1 MEIHVKKTSVV
12 RPAQQTPS
20 HSLEMSNLDL
30 LNAHFGQVPL
40 VYFYRRPAVS
50 ERSDFFDTSLLK
62 EALSKA
68 LVAFYPLA
76 GRLKRDENGRLQIEC
91 NAEGVLFMEAETSC
105 VIDDEFGDDNFTPS
119 LKMRQLVP
127 SLDYSSKNIS
137 SSPLLVSQVTYFKCG
152 GVCLGV
158 GWHHILGDGTS
169 GLNFIKSWA
178 EITSGFSITNP
189 PFIDR
194 TILKSRTPP
203 YPTFDHI
210 EYHPPPELQ
219 SGALPTSMTRVE
231 LSLDRINFLKTKFK
245 EDYGVTYSTYEIL
258 AAHVWRCVCKA
269 RGLPNDQATKLY
281 IPTNGRL
288 RFNPPLPLGIGTRNF
303 SQTMEIK
310 VKETSVVGPAQETPK
325 HGLWISKLDLLDIHR
340 AHIPLVYFYRRQPSQ
355 TADRSYFFGSCVLKE
370 ALSKAL
376 VAFYPLAGR
385 LGRDE
390 NGRLQIDC
398 NGEGVLFMEAE
409 TSCAIEDD
417 FTPSL
422 KMRQLVPTIDYS
434 TSDISFLSIA
444 SVTGTY
450 DPNIKNVTYFK
461 CGGICLGI
469 GWHHILGDGTS
480 AFHFIK
486 SWAEITSGFSI
497 SVPPF
502 IDRTILHARI
512 PPHPT
517 FNHIEYHPP
526 PSMDIL
532 ESQSSPRPTSMATF
546 RLPLDQINAFKAK
559 LKNED
564 GATYSTFV
572 ILAAHIWRCVCKAR
586 GLPGNQSTKLIHT
599 NRRTI
604 KIESSTPIG
613 VSRECDIYCYTD
625 CLGR

>member
-1 MEIHVKKTSVV
+1 
-12 RPAQQTPS
+12 
-20 HSLEMSNLDL
+20 
-30 LNAHFGQVPL
+30 
-40 VYFYRRPAVS
+40 
-50 ERSDFFDTSLLK
+50 
-62 EALSKA
+62 
-68 LVAFYPLA
+68 
-76 GRLKRDENGRLQIEC
+76 
-91 NAEGVLFMEAETSC
+91 
-105 VIDDEFGDDNFTPS
+105 
-119 LKMRQLVP
+119 
-127 SLDYSSKNIS
+127 
-137 SSPLLVSQVTYFKCG
+137 
-152 GVCLGV
+152 
-158 GWHHILGDGTS
+158 
-169 GLNFIKSWA
+169 
-178 EITSGFSITNP
+178 
-189 PFIDR
+189 
-194 TILKSRTPP
+194 
-203 YPTFDHI
+203 
-210 EYHPPPELQ
+210 
-219 SGALPTSMTRVE
+219 
-231 LSLDRINFLKTKFK
+231 
-245 EDYGVTYSTYEIL
+245 
-258 AAHVWRCVCKA
+258 
-269 RGLPNDQATKLY
+269 
-281 IPTNGRL
+281 
-288 RFNPPLPLGIGTRNF
+288 
-303 SQTMEIK
+303 MEIK

-434 TSDISFLSIA
+434 TSDIYFYPLLLLQ
-444 SVTGTY
+444 
-450 DPNIKNVTYFK
+450 VTYFK

-532 ESQSSPRPTSMATF
+532 ESQSSPRPTSMARF

-559 LKNED
+559 LKNEH

-586 GLPGNQSTKLIHT
+586 GLPMNQSTKLYIP
-599 NRRTI
+599 I
-604 KIESSTPIG
+604 KGRSRLNPPLPLGYLGNVIFTATPIALAGDIQSKPLIYTVKIIHEALKQMNDEYLRSTLAYAEQHYNNMMTLEQG
-613 VSRECDIYCYTD
+613 VPNNNCPNLRIVSWARMPIYDADFGWGSPIFMGRATIPSEGASFILSSPSNERSLSLIICLETPHMELFKKLLYTEGTA
-625 CLGR
+625 LMKKYYKPSSL

>member
-76 GRLKRDENGRLQIEC
+76 GRLKRDENGRLHIEC
-91 NAEGVLFMEAETSC
+91 NAEGVLFVEAETSC

-137 SSPLLVSQVTYFKCG
+137 SSPLLVSQFCYLF
-152 GVCLGV
+152 
-158 GWHHILGDGTS
+158 TS
-169 GLNFIKSWA
+169 NLFQVWRGLSWRWMASYIGRWNLGLNFIKSWA

-231 LSLDRINFLKTKFK
+231 LSLDRINFLKKKFK

-288 RFNPPLPLGIGTRNF
+288 RFNPPLPLGYLGNAVFIATPIVLADDIR
-303 SQTMEIK
+303 SKPLIYA
-310 VKETSVVGPAQETPK
+310 VKIIRE
-325 HGLWISKLDLLDIHR
+325 
-340 AHIPLVYFYRRQPSQ
+340 
-355 TADRSYFFGSCVLKE
+355 VLKQMDDE
-370 ALSKAL
+370 YLRSALAYVEKHYDDLTAL
-376 VAFYPLAGR
+376 KQGAPTCKCPNLRIVSLGGMPIYDTNFGWGSPIYMGWAIVPFEGQSFILPSPSNERILSLIICLETRHMELFKKFFYS
-385 LGRDE
+385 
-390 NGRLQIDC
+390 
-398 NGEGVLFMEAE
+398 EGVGSMKKYYK
-409 TSCAIEDD
+409 
-417 FTPSL
+417 PSAL
-422 KMRQLVPTIDYS
+422 
-434 TSDISFLSIA
+434 
-444 SVTGTY
+444 
-450 DPNIKNVTYFK
+450 
-461 CGGICLGI
+461 
-469 GWHHILGDGTS
+469 
-480 AFHFIK
+480 
-486 SWAEITSGFSI
+486 
-497 SVPPF
+497 
-502 IDRTILHARI
+502 
-512 PPHPT
+512 
-517 FNHIEYHPP
+517 
-526 PSMDIL
+526 
-532 ESQSSPRPTSMATF
+532 
-546 RLPLDQINAFKAK
+546 
-559 LKNED
+559 
-564 GATYSTFV
+564 
-572 ILAAHIWRCVCKAR
+572 
-586 GLPGNQSTKLIHT
+586 
-599 NRRTI
+599 
-604 KIESSTPIG
+604 
-613 VSRECDIYCYTD
+613 
-625 CLGR
+625 